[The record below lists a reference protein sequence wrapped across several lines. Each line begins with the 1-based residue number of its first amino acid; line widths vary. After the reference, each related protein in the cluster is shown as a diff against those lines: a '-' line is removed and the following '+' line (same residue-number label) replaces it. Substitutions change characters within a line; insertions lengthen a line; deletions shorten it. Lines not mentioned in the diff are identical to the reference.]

1 MVSTPTGVER
11 PLWRGWLHVGGVV
24 LLAAFAPLLLSRAHG
39 RGLWIWFYLVGVAT
53 MMGASALFHRVTWS
67 TRARA
72 AWRRVDHS
80 TIYAAIVGTYL
91 ALAGVTLTGRV
102 RTTLILLVVAAALVG
117 IVVGQVALG
126 APKWVNALPYVVVGW
141 GAIFFVVPI
150 ERGGGLWCLIWVL
163 VGGLAYSVGAAVY
176 GAKRPRLNPKVF
188 SYHEVFHA
196 LTLVGAG
203 AHYLALY
210 SALGHR

>member
-1 MVSTPTGVER
+1 MA
-11 PLWRGWLHVGGVV
+11 GVV
-24 LLAAFAPLLLSRAHG
+24 LLVATAPLLLSRAHG
-39 RGLWIWFYLVGVAT
+39 REVWIWFYLGGVGL
-53 MMGASALFHRVTWS
+53 MMSASALFHRVTWS
-67 TRARA
+67 PRARG

-91 ALAGVTLTGRV
+91 ALAGVTLSGRV
-102 RTTLILLVVAAALVG
+102 RTTLILIVALAALVG
-117 IVVGQVALG
+117 IIVGQVALG
-126 APKWVNALPYVVVGW
+126 APKWVNAIPYVVVGW
-141 GAIFFVVPI
+141 GAVFFVVPI

-163 VGGLAYSVGAAVY
+163 VGGVAYSVGAVAY

-210 SALGHR
+210 SALGHLR